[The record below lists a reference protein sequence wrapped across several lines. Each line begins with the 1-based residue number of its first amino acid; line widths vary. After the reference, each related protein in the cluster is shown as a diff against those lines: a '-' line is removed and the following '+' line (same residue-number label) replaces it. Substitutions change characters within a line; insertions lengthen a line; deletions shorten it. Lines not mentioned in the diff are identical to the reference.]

1 MKRKGITPVIAVV
14 LLLLITVGAV
24 ASAWGL
30 YQQIT
35 SNQQQVDQLNARQA
49 ASSTEISADTVYESS
64 VPDGDTGY
72 IMATLRNTGSEAVN
86 LSMNGS
92 DVELQVSP
100 PGDSNYYGPALYMDE
115 DRNLVD
121 TNFADVEDNNCFW
134 NEGEVLSTDSSE
146 DCNTT
151 IQYPSA
157 GQTYDFQL
165 TYQNVDGYSWDFS
178 CSPSSNDDIRCD

>member
-49 ASSTEISADTVYESS
+49 AANTEISADTVYASDESS
-64 VPDGDTGY
+64 SYVMT
-72 IMATLRNTGSEAVN
+72 TLRNTGSEPVN
-86 LSMNGS
+86 LSS
-92 DVELQVSP
+92 DVELRIA
-100 PGDSNYYGPALYMDE
+100 PGADSDYYGPDLY
-115 DRNLVD
+115 DRGGVNANLA
-121 TNFADVEDNNCFW
+121 NSNCFSASGGD
-134 NEGEVLSTDSSE
+134 NVLGTGNTL

-151 IQYPSA
+151 VPYPDA
-157 GQTYDFQL
+157 GETYNFRL
-165 TYQNVDGYSWDFS
+165 TYQNVDGYNWDFS
-178 CSPSSNDDIRCD
+178 CSPSSSDDIRCD